1 MINHFRTLLL
11 NITDSGDP
19 AMFISPGFHSRTLS
33 NKVNSVYLLLFPVG
47 STEQRCLSLG
57 QAYLELLNSA
67 GIEEVVYLQDP
78 RISYDLEKD
87 FNNFKTASLDLSR
100 MIETMRVNTKLIK
113 EMLSSHSVINTT
125 KYNNMYLEHPNP
137 VYRLAGLIAAYTLR
151 LT

>member
-19 AMFISPGFHSRTLS
+19 AMFISPGFHARTLN
-33 NKVNSVYLLLFPVG
+33 NKFNVIYLLLFPVG

-78 RISYDLEKD
+78 RVSYDLEND
-87 FNNFKTASLDLSR
+87 FNNFKTTSLNLSR
-100 MIETMRVNTKLIK
+100 MTETMRVNNKLIR
-113 EMLSSHSVINTT
+113 EMLTSQSVINTT
-125 KYNNMYLEHPNP
+125 KYSNMYLEHPNP